1 MTVEKF
7 SIENFYKLKNK
18 KIIITGSSGQLG
30 SELVKA
36 FLNFG
41 SVVIGIDIKKI
52 KNFSHKNFYF
62 IKADISNSSKNK
74 ITFQKIFKKFKNIT
88 CLINNAGVAV
98 FSPFEKRSEKELDYV
113 IDVNLKSYFYSIKNF
128 EKHSYKDN
136 QNGNKNIINI
146 SSIYSIIS
154 PDPKIYSKN
163 DRKSSEIYGMTKSA
177 VNQLTKYFA
186 VHLAKKN
193 IRVNCVSPGGIFN
206 RKKPQNK
213 NFIKKYSKRNPMN
226 RMAETSEIVGGVI
239 YLASNCSSY
248 TNGHNLIIDGGMSS
262 W

>member
-1 MTVEKF
+1 MTNKKF

-36 FLNFG
+36 FIDFG
-41 SVVIGIDIKKI
+41 SIVIGIDVKKS
-52 KNFSHKNFYF
+52 KTFLTK
-62 IKADISNSSKNK
+62 ISILLRRIFLIPLKIRQYSKK
-74 ITFQKIFKKFKNIT
+74 YLKKFKNIS

-128 EKHSYKDN
+128 EKYSNNNNKKE
-136 QNGNKNIINI
+136 NKNIINI
-146 SSIYSIIS
+146 SSIYSLIS

-193 IRVNCVSPGGIFN
+193 IRVNCVSPGGILN
-206 RKKPQNK
+206 REKPQNK
-213 NFIKKYSKRNPMN
+213 NFIKKYSKRNQ
-226 RMAETSEIVGGVI
+226 
-239 YLASNCSSY
+239 
-248 TNGHNLIIDGGMSS
+248 
-262 W
+262 

>member
-1 MTVEKF
+1 MISKKF

-30 SELVKA
+30 SELVKT
-36 FLNFG
+36 FINFG
-41 SVVIGIDIKKI
+41 SIVIGIDIKKI
-52 KNFSHKNFYF
+52 KNFSHKNFHF
-62 IKADISNSSKNK
+62 IKSDISNSSKNK
-74 ITFQKIFKKFKNIT
+74 VIFQKIFKKFKNIS

-128 EKHSYKDN
+128 EKYSNNDN
-136 QNGNKNIINI
+136 KKENKNIINI
-146 SSIYSIIS
+146 SSIYSLIS

-177 VNQLTKYFA
+177 INQLTKYFA

-193 IRVNCVSPGGIFN
+193 IRVNCVSPGGILN
-206 RKKPQNK
+206 REKPQNK
-213 NFIKKYSKRNPMN
+213 NFIKKYSRRNPMN

>member
-1 MTVEKF
+1 MTNKKF

-36 FLNFG
+36 FINFG
-41 SVVIGIDIKKI
+41 SIVIGIDIKKS

-74 ITFQKIFKKFKNIT
+74 AIFQKIFKKFKNIS

-128 EKHSYKDN
+128 EKYSNNDN
-136 QNGNKNIINI
+136 KKENKNIINI
-146 SSIYSIIS
+146 SSIYSLIS

-193 IRVNCVSPGGIFN
+193 IRVNCVSPGGILN
-206 RKKPQNK
+206 REKPQNK
-213 NFIKKYSKRNPMN
+213 NFIKKYSRRNPMN

>member
-1 MTVEKF
+1 MTNKKF

-36 FLNFG
+36 FIDFG
-41 SVVIGIDIKKI
+41 SIVIGIDVKKS

-74 ITFQKIFKKFKNIT
+74 AIFQKIFKKFKNIS

-128 EKHSYKDN
+128 EKYSNNNNKKE
-136 QNGNKNIINI
+136 NKNIINI
-146 SSIYSIIS
+146 SSIYSLIS

-186 VHLAKKN
+186 VHLAKKYKSKLCFP
-193 IRVNCVSPGGIFN
+193 RRYLKWKTSK
-206 RKKPQNK
+206 R
-213 NFIKKYSKRNPMN
+213 NFIKKYSKKSMN
-226 RMAETSEIVGGVI
+226 RMAETFEIVGGVI
-239 YLASNCSSY
+239 YLAQIVQLY
-248 TNGHNLIIDGGMSS
+248 
-262 W
+262 